1 MQAKASKSA
10 LMWVVITVRPCD
22 DLSGGANLEMVTFL
36 TVEDSLQLATENLQ
50 CF

>member
-22 DLSGGANLEMVTFL
+22 DPSGGANLEMLTFL
-36 TVEDSLQLATENLQ
+36 TVEDSLQLATGNLQ